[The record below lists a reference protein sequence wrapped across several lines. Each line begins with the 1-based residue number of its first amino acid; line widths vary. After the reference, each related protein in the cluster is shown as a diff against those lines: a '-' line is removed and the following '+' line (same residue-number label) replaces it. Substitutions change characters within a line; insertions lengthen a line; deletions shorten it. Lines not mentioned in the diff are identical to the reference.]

1 MYSGCEDPKIL
12 SWKSYL
18 CPEGNGQSSNKWCR
32 VFWANNILTLDTDSW
47 SNDFADSATF
57 WLAEPKKAGKEQGFI
72 MDLGCVTAVEGVS
85 FRNTHNRQFRDRSTR
100 KFKLLGS
107 SEQNGPWSEL
117 LLAHLVDSRNQD
129 VPPVETRTF
138 VSSTVVRYIKFELLA
153 FWGNGGGLQYFK
165 VITGRPKGTLLATG
179 LSISWRCESWLNH
192 PTWLKLKKFASIDV
206 FERIL
211 ILRLSVHFTL

>member
-1 MYSGCEDPKIL
+1 MILYSGCEDPKIL

-72 MDLGCVTAVEGVS
+72 MDLGCVTSVEGVS

-100 KFKLLGS
+100 TFKLLGS
-107 SEQNGPWSEL
+107 SEQNGPWREL

-179 LSISWRCESWLNH
+179 LSISWLCESWLNH
-192 PTWLKLKKFASIDV
+192 PHLVEAQNV
-206 FERIL
+206 F
-211 ILRLSVHFTL
+211 